1 MAVYDI
7 LIEPSPT
14 LAGSLQAAYRPI
26 YFKVSAQWSGFLSP
40 TTFIPPVV
48 YCDIYFDEIF
58 YKTLSKT
65 QYINQPDYAI
75 MVRPEYEF
83 DISDACQE
91 YLRSKIP
98 PNGYTSS
105 LPMIGAFTECYC
117 KFRAS
122 SINDYGF
129 IDPDSPIPV
138 QGTGNKS
145 PQSGSGLLSF
155 PFYVVN
161 ASLQHEHNQ
170 DLATHLS
177 YQKKNLDYDKYTYPL
192 THRSSN
198 YRICK
203 TDSDYFPIA
212 HTYVNAPAK
221 LCIYYRKKGESSFT
235 KLCKE
240 TPCAEPKNIT
250 ITAKRNPDLT
260 TQTITFSWDPLP
272 IEVTAVNI
280 IYRKQGTMGGVWDG
294 FNAGSPV
301 SPRSIVVPLGL
312 YEVMISS
319 AGACGTFYT
328 TPFNNIGTN
337 GLPSLIQTSNVVI
350 TIGLFTRIRR
360 QEFQVGKFVTPNNRF
375 QLIVYGI
382 TVEIKAVAGDT
393 PITIAQKLAAK
404 VNATSYPIFRAP
416 YKITA
421 SSTNDIVKL
430 ELDYQHEFV
439 GVAYET

>member
-14 LAGSLQAAYRPI
+14 LAGTLQAAYRPI

-83 DISDACQE
+83 DIADACQE

-105 LPMIGAFTECYC
+105 LPMIGAFIECYC

-122 SINDYGF
+122 SINAYGF

-177 YQKKNLDYDKYTYPL
+177 YVKKNLVYDKYTYPL

-240 TPCAEPKNIT
+240 TPCTEPKNIT

-272 IEVTAVNI
+272 IEVTAVN
-280 IYRKQGTMGGVWDG
+280 R
-294 FNAGSPV
+294 
-301 SPRSIVVPLGL
+301 PL
-312 YEVMISS
+312 
-319 AGACGTFYT
+319 T
-328 TPFNNIGTN
+328 
-337 GLPSLIQTSNVVI
+337 
-350 TIGLFTRIRR
+350 
-360 QEFQVGKFVTPNNRF
+360 
-375 QLIVYGI
+375 
-382 TVEIKAVAGDT
+382 
-393 PITIAQKLAAK
+393 
-404 VNATSYPIFRAP
+404 
-416 YKITA
+416 
-421 SSTNDIVKL
+421 
-430 ELDYQHEFV
+430 
-439 GVAYET
+439 

>member
-65 QYINQPDYAI
+65 QYINQPDYGA

-83 DISDACQE
+83 DVSDACQE
-91 YLRSKIP
+91 YLRSRIP

-122 SINDYGF
+122 SINAYGF
-129 IDPDSPIPV
+129 INPDSPIPV
-138 QGTGNKS
+138 QGTGNKL

-170 DLATHLS
+170 DLATHLN
-177 YQKKNLDYDKYTYPL
+177 YVKKNLVYDTYSYPL

-203 TDSDYFPIA
+203 MDSDYFPIA

-240 TPCAEPKNIT
+240 TPCAEPKNIK

-272 IEVTAVNI
+272 IEVTEVRIA
-280 IYRKQGTMGGVWDG
+280 YRPQGTMGTWDVNIG
-294 FNAGSPV
+294 NSVG
-301 SPRSIVVPLGL
+301 PRSIIIPLGL
-312 YEVMISS
+312 YEIMLSTVGS
-319 AGACGTFYT
+319 CGSFYS
-328 TPFNNIGTN
+328 TPIPNIGLG
-337 GLPSLIQTSNVVI
+337 GLPLLILLNSEVI
-350 TIGLFTRIRR
+350 YIGLFTRIRR
-360 QEFQVGKFVTPNNRF
+360 ETFQVGKYVSLNNRF

-382 TVEIKAVAGDT
+382 IAEVKAVAGDT
-393 PITIAQKLAAK
+393 PVTIAQKLAAK
-404 VNATSYPIFRAP
+404 VNATSYPITRPP

-421 SSTNDIVKL
+421 TSLNDTIKI
-430 ELDYQHEFV
+430 ELDYQHSFASM
-439 GVAYET
+439 AYET